1 MNPIRSTIYRSVC
14 TTLSVTFLV
23 CALSA
28 PAAAQIILASIP
40 IPTASAG
47 QVAVNPALN
56 KIYAGGGPNASGSSL
71 TEIDGTTFS
80 VITTISPS
88 AGVSV
93 DMKNDNVWTG
103 SLTAADVVVYAGSN
117 NVEMSSTKVTAC
129 PASVTFDCRRRMWVA
144 SQCGTGNDPVWVF
157 EADTLKLIDGPIA
170 PGGSIAHAPVVNPDT
185 EKLYITS
192 GGVSKEI
199 NPSTSAVSNTTF
211 GTVLAIDSNSNRLFA
226 TSGNN
231 LQIILGHNDTVSTT
245 VKLTYTPVAIGVNNA
260 MAHVYLVNPAGNSI
274 DVYNEVGKK
283 LATFLLGTNNQ
294 PAGLAV
300 DSARGR
306 LYVDVLNTG
315 TNSWSLDVIEDLST
329 VRVCEVPGS
338 CDY

>member
-1 MNPIRSTIYRSVC
+1 MNPIRSTIYRSAC
-14 TTLSVTFLV
+14 TNLSTAFLI
-23 CALSA
+23 CALSVSA
-28 PAAAQIILASIP
+28 SAQIILASIP

-56 KIYAGGGPNASGSSL
+56 KIYAGGGPNAGGSSL
-71 TEIDGTTFS
+71 TVIDGTTFA
-80 VITTISPS
+80 VVTTISPS

-103 SLTAADVVVYAGSN
+103 TLTAADVAVYAGSN
-117 NVEMSSTKVTAC
+117 NVEISSTKVTAC
-129 PASVTFDCRRRMWVA
+129 PAAVTFDCRRRMWVA

-157 EADTLKLIDGPIA
+157 DADNFKLIDGPIA
-170 PGGSIAHAPVVNPDT
+170 SGGAIAQSPAVNPDT
-185 EKLYITS
+185 EKLYVTS

-199 NPSTSAVSNTTF
+199 NPTTFAVSNTTF
-211 GTVLAIDSNSNRLFA
+211 GTVLAIDSNSNKLFA

-231 LQIILGHNDTVSTT
+231 LQIVLGHNDTISTT
-245 VKLTYTPVAIGVNNA
+245 VKLTYTPAAIGVDNA
-260 MAHVYLVNPAGNSI
+260 MAHVYLVNPAGNFI

-283 LATFLLGTNNQ
+283 LATFLLGTDNQ
-294 PAGLAV
+294 PASLAV

-329 VRVCEVPGS
+329 VRQCAIPGG